1 MSLATHLD
9 AGFADASRLLPIG
22 GEVTGE
28 IATLDRTL
36 VVVAAR
42 ALAVDSAARE
52 GMWRTWMVDAL
63 GDAAKEARAAAVAA
77 FSSVPGDRPEM
88 RTLIERRCAG
98 LDAFLAKYPRN
109 AF

>member
-1 MSLATHLD
+1 MSLSTHQN
-9 AGFADASRLLPIG
+9 AGFADAGRLLPIG

-36 VVVAAR
+36 LLVAER
-42 ALAVDSAARE
+42 GRAVDSAARE

-63 GDAAKEARAAAVAA
+63 GDAAKQARQAAVAA
-77 FSSVPGDRPEM
+77 FSSVPGDRPDM

-98 LDAFLAKYPRN
+98 LDAFLAKYPRP